1 MPSRSKLTV
10 RLPDESLE
18 FIKRYAAQHGLTV
31 TEVLSRYLT
40 RLRSST
46 LSGDVHPKVERVSG
60 IVPTEI
66 DAAALYHDHVVE
78 KHR

>member
-1 MPSRSKLTV
+1 MMGRSKLTV

-18 FIKRYAAQHGLTV
+18 FVKRYAAHHGLTV

-40 RLRSST
+40 RLRDST
-46 LSGDVHPKVERVSG
+46 SGGSLHPRVKRVSG
-60 IVPTEI
+60 LVPADV
-66 DAAALYHDHVVE
+66 DAEALYHEHAIE